1 VPEKE
6 RIIMSRRSMFL
17 GLAAVFALGVLGFC
31 VSGAA
36 YAAPSALPKLK
47 IGIIQEGA
55 VRPALVVA
63 AKSLGYYD
71 EEGVDVEF
79 VYIDG
84 GGTAWTSIEAGHLD
98 VYPYA
103 VCTPLSVISQ
113 NGNFV
118 IFAGTATEGSSVVVG
133 KDEKLDFSDYKNWAG
148 KKIGVEVIAESET
161 LPLIREDLK
170 KIGILDQVEFVVIDD
185 AQARLEALRK
195 GAIDAATL
203 TEERVAIAKEL
214 GLKEAFP
221 IGDKYP
227 GYVCCRQTT
236 SFKSLDE
243 KHDSYVKYLKAQI
256 RAYRDYK
263 VNTEV
268 VVQSVAKFLGV
279 DEDFVRNYIATENPS
294 TVNAGFVNFKNQVN
308 PDPSF
313 NKVEQLYN
321 GLIAAKVLVE
331 EEGVKLKDHVN
342 ISIFKEALD
351 ELLAEHPD
359 DASYK
364 EVAQIYSQNNTNF

>member
-1 VPEKE
+1 MFKRVANVYSILVLLAIG
-6 RIIMSRRSMFL
+6 IITGASAE
-17 GLAAVFALGVLGFC
+17 AA
-31 VSGAA
+31 S
-36 YAAPSALPKLK
+36 SLPK
-47 IGIIQEGA
+47 IRVGIIQEGA
-55 VRPALVVA
+55 VRPALVVVA
-63 AKSLGYYD
+63 QSLGYYE

-84 GGTAWTSIEAGHLD
+84 GGTAWTSIEAGNLD

-113 NGNFV
+113 NGDFV
-118 IFAGTATEGSSVVVG
+118 IFAGTATEGSSVVVNDKVG
-133 KDEKLDFSDYKNWAG
+133 DVDFSDYRNWAG

-170 KIGILDQVEFVVIDD
+170 AIGVLDQVEFVVIDD

-221 IGDKYP
+221 IGEKYP

-236 SFKSLDE
+236 SFKSLKE
-243 KHDSYVKYLKAQI
+243 KRESYVKYLKAQI

-263 VNTEV
+263 LNTEV
-268 VVQSVAKFLGV
+268 VVRSLAKFLKV
-279 DEDFVRNYIATENPS
+279 EPEFVRNYIATPKDKTTNGE
-294 TVNAGFVNFKNQVN
+294 FVNFKNQVN
-308 PDPSF
+308 PDPAF
-313 NKVEQLYN
+313 NKVERLYK
-321 GLIAAKVLVE
+321 GLLAEKVLVE
-331 EEGVKLKDHVN
+331 EEGVKLKDHFN

-351 ELLAEHPD
+351 DLLKEYPD
-359 DASYK
+359 DKVYK
-364 EVAQIYSQNNTNF
+364 EVAANYALNNSDF

>member
-1 VPEKE
+1 VRAE
-6 RIIMSRRSMFL
+6 
-17 GLAAVFALGVLGFC
+17 AAGV
-31 VSGAA
+31 
-36 YAAPSALPKLK
+36 LPKLRV
-47 IGIIQEGA
+47 GVIQEGA
-55 VRPALVVA
+55 VRPALVIV

-84 GGTAWTSIEAGHLD
+84 GGTAWTSIEAGNLD

-113 NGNFV
+113 NGNFI

-133 KDEKLDFSDYKNWAG
+133 KNAGNVDFSDYKNWAG

-170 KIGILDQVEFVVIDD
+170 TAGVLEKVEFVVIDD

-221 IGDKYP
+221 IGEKYP

-236 SFKSLDE
+236 SFKSLKE
-243 KHDSYVKYLKAQI
+243 KRGSYVKYLKAQI

-268 VVQSVAKFLGV
+268 VVQSLAKFLKV
-279 DEDFVRNYIATENPS
+279 EPEFVRNYIATPKDSAPS
-294 TVNAGFVNFKNQVN
+294 GEFVNFKNQVN
-308 PDPSF
+308 PDPAF
-313 NKVEQLYN
+313 NKVEQLYR
-321 GLIAAKVLVE
+321 GLLDAKVLVE
-331 EEGVKLKDHVN
+331 EEGVKLKDHFDT
-342 ISIFKEALD
+342 SIFKEALD
-351 ELLAEHPD
+351 ELLKEYPD
-359 DASYK
+359 DTVYK
-364 EVAQIYSQNNTNF
+364 EVAANYARNNSNF